1 MSQEGA
7 FQIPPSTQEPVAATI
22 KQTPA
27 AKVLGEAEV
36 SALNSIMGGTTPAS
50 ELDQRP
56 RKMSPLERAA
66 ASIRPDEQPDVR
78 ERSVQQIKTD
88 VIAAIESGIE
98 DLAKS
103 VDGDD
108 LLLVLRKFYRVLAAD
123 TIQQDEIEVD
133 TPRFDLDRTRRVDK
147 KSTIDSALES
157 LGSGRD
163 LSDVIEDLLGD

>member
-7 FQIPPSTQEPVAATI
+7 FQIPPSTQEPTAAAI
-22 KQTPA
+22 KLAPA
-27 AKVLGEAEV
+27 VKVLGEAEV
-36 SALNSIMGGTTPAS
+36 SALNSIMGGTAPAS

-66 ASIRPDEQPDVR
+66 ASVRPEEQPDVR

-133 TPRFDLDRTRRVDK
+133 TPRFDLDRTRQVDK

-157 LGSGRD
+157 LGSGKD